1 MMVLKIYLKNGNMLT
16 YTNDESNWDLTQ
28 DNIIEIKSKKD
39 NYFVYIPWNSILY
52 VEEYSHNFKVIRLDT
67 DEEFIQDD
75 EKWME
80 TYDYTPV
87 G

>member
-1 MMVLKIYLKNGNMLT
+1 MMVLKIYLKNNNVLT
-16 YTNDESNWDLTQ
+16 YTNEDYIWDLTQ
-28 DNIIEIKSKKD
+28 DIVIEIKSKKD

-52 VEEYSHNFKVIRLDT
+52 VEEYSLKKFDT
-67 DEEFIQDD
+67 DEEFIQND
-75 EKWME
+75 EKWIE